1 MGFDVGIT
9 GLQSPGIQPLQTLE
23 LQVDQTKAR
32 LTELGSF
39 TLWTSHVKRPHVYP
53 LQGAQEAGGPAAQK
67 LSRVQHP
74 GMTTPPMPDLDTCP
88 ELGGDPEVTEST
100 LAPWQD
106 DTWVTLDQLTP
117 GQCCPA
123 KSARLSPEPKG
134 DRASPVL
141 LLFWKQPHVPSASL
155 PHFTLDRRMW
165 ALLPSSLTRHPH
177 PCCSGPSPS
186 PWSLMRAACSNL
198 PGLLFFLLPSKTLAQ
213 ASVGEPWVE

>member
-1 MGFDVGIT
+1 MGFQEARLTCSAWLTAVTQPAPSASMGFDVGIT

-88 ELGGDPEVTEST
+88 ELGGT
-100 LAPWQD
+100 L
-106 DTWVTLDQLTP
+106 
-117 GQCCPA
+117 
-123 KSARLSPEPKG
+123 R
-134 DRASPVL
+134 
-141 LLFWKQPHVPSASL
+141 
-155 PHFTLDRRMW
+155 
-165 ALLPSSLTRHPH
+165 
-177 PCCSGPSPS
+177 SPS
-186 PWSLMRAACSNL
+186 PPLPLGRMI
-198 PGLLFFLLPSKTLAQ
+198 PGLL
-213 ASVGEPWVE
+213 